1 MNTTQVYLS
10 IFLQTG
16 HLFQQFVGSGG
27 HRGGHGGHGH
37 GGDGDVLED
46 GLGDPSVGRLILVQ
60 RLHDHLLHIS
70 AGIPS
75 HRQ

>member
-27 HRGGHGGHGH
+27 HRGGHGR
-37 GGDGDVLED
+37 GGNGDVLED
-46 GLGDPSVGRLILVQ
+46 GLGVAGVGRLVLIQ
-60 RLHDHLLHIS
+60 RLNDHLLHFS
-70 AGIPS
+70 ASVPS
-75 HRQ
+75 HR